1 MKELIAL
8 IAALARRQ
16 RIELG
21 PNWAQA
27 AQDLP
32 DNSSEQALK
41 SLCQALGWEQPS
53 KLTRPPRAQHFPLL
67 VHEPSRGWAIADQ
80 WNMPEEVR
88 VVTSAGADVWS
99 TKEASLAFYRLRI
112 PGEFARKPPSQS
124 FQIFLRALFAR
135 KRMLIEAT
143 VSTVV
148 ISLVSLGVSL
158 FAMQVYDRVIP
169 QAGMSTLWVLMLG
182 VLFAIGIE
190 LLLRWIRAVAL
201 EREAAAID
209 AEVSEFFFSRM
220 QALRLDSRPPS
231 VGTLAAQLRGLE
243 QVRAVM
249 SAASVYFIADLPF
262 ALFMIWV
269 ISQIGGSVAVV
280 PLIALPAVLLFAWVT
295 SRAVRRETKRAQ
307 VSNYRKNGLL
317 VEAIA
322 ANEVVKATRGHWDLL
337 ARWNK
342 LMDQV
347 TTEDERVRRW
357 SALAQAAANG
367 TQQVVYVTMVA
378 WGSLLVIEG
387 EITMG
392 ALIAC
397 SIIAGRVN
405 GPLLAQLPGLIA
417 QWSYARSAL
426 EGLDQLL
433 ALPLDRD
440 PDGEYL
446 RPGTLRGPLIVERVR
461 FGYPGARGGLD
472 IEKLTIRPGERVG
485 IIGPV
490 GSGKSTFLK
499 LLGGIYQPQSGAIS
513 IAGLDMQQI
522 AEDALREHVG
532 YLPQDYRLVQGSLRE
547 NLLLGKADPG
557 DDALMAV
564 ATQTGLAQFIA
575 AHPKGLD
582 MPISEGG
589 GGVSGGQRQLV
600 GLTRLL
606 LCKPHLWLLDEPT
619 AALDQES
626 EQRVLAAIEHCTG
639 AEDTIVLVT
648 HKISLLRLV
657 QRVVVLVQGKVAMD
671 GPTAQVIKQLRQRV
685 STSSAAASIA
695 TAAAGSRA

>member
-1 MKELIAL
+1 
-8 IAALARRQ
+8 
-16 RIELG
+16 
-21 PNWAQA
+21 
-27 AQDLP
+27 
-32 DNSSEQALK
+32 
-41 SLCQALGWEQPS
+41 
-53 KLTRPPRAQHFPLL
+53 
-67 VHEPSRGWAIADQ
+67 
-80 WNMPEEVR
+80 
-88 VVTSAGADVWS
+88 
-99 TKEASLAFYRLRI
+99 
-112 PGEFARKPPSQS
+112 
-124 FQIFLRALFAR
+124 
-135 KRMLIEAT
+135 
-143 VSTVV
+143 
-148 ISLVSLGVSL
+148 
-158 FAMQVYDRVIP
+158 
-169 QAGMSTLWVLMLG
+169 
-182 VLFAIGIE
+182 
-190 LLLRWIRAVAL
+190 
-201 EREAAAID
+201 
-209 AEVSEFFFSRM
+209 
-220 QALRLDSRPPS
+220 
-231 VGTLAAQLRGLE
+231 
-243 QVRAVM
+243 
-249 SAASVYFIADLPF
+249 
-262 ALFMIWV
+262 
-269 ISQIGGSVAVV
+269 IGGSVAVV

-490 GSGKSTFLK
+490 GS
-499 LLGGIYQPQSGAIS
+499 
-513 IAGLDMQQI
+513 
-522 AEDALREHVG
+522 
-532 YLPQDYRLVQGSLRE
+532 
-547 NLLLGKADPG
+547 
-557 DDALMAV
+557 
-564 ATQTGLAQFIA
+564 
-575 AHPKGLD
+575 
-582 MPISEGG
+582 
-589 GGVSGGQRQLV
+589 
-600 GLTRLL
+600 
-606 LCKPHLWLLDEPT
+606 
-619 AALDQES
+619 
-626 EQRVLAAIEHCTG
+626 
-639 AEDTIVLVT
+639 
-648 HKISLLRLV
+648 
-657 QRVVVLVQGKVAMD
+657 
-671 GPTAQVIKQLRQRV
+671 
-685 STSSAAASIA
+685 
-695 TAAAGSRA
+695 

>member
-8 IAALARRQ
+8 VAGLARRQ
-16 RIELG
+16 RIELE
-21 PNWAQA
+21 PNWAQP
-27 AQDLP
+27 AQSLSD
-32 DNSSEQALK
+32 DSSEQALHA
-41 SLCQALGWEQPS
+41 LCEALGWE
-53 KLTRPPRAQHFPLL
+53 RPRRLKRLPRAQHFPLL

-80 WNMPEEVR
+80 WNTPEEVR
-88 VVTSAGADVWS
+88 VVTSAGVDVWS
-99 TKEASLAFYRLRI
+99 MKEAPLTFYRVRI
-112 PGEFARKPPSQS
+112 PGEHVRKVPSRA
-124 FQIFLRALFAR
+124 FQIFLRALLAR

-143 VSTVV
+143 VSTIV

-169 QAGMSTLWVLMLG
+169 QAGMSTLWVLLLG
-182 VLFAIGIE
+182 ALFAIGIE

-231 VGTLAAQLRGLE
+231 VGTLAAQMRGLE

-249 SAASVYFIADLPF
+249 SATSVYFVADLPF

-269 ISQIGGSVAVV
+269 ISQIGGSVAIV

-446 RPGTLRGPLIVERVR
+446 RPATLQGPIVLDGVR
-461 FGYPGARGGLD
+461 FGYAGARGGLEID
-472 IEKLTIRPGERVG
+472 KLTIRPGERVG

-490 GSGKSTFLK
+490 GSGKSTLLK
-499 LLGGIYQPQSGAIS
+499 LLAGVYQPQSGAIS
-513 IAGLDMQQI
+513 FAGLDMQQI
-522 AEDALREHVG
+522 AEDVLREHVG
-532 YLPQDYRLVQGSLRE
+532 YLPQDYRLVQGTLRE
-547 NLLLGKADPG
+547 NLLLGRANPG
-557 DDALMAV
+557 DDALMAC
-564 ATQTGLAQFIA
+564 ATETGLAQLIA

-606 LCKPHLWLLDEPT
+606 LGQPHLWLLDEPT

-626 EQRVLAAIEHCTG
+626 ERRVLNALERCAG
-639 AEDTIVLVT
+639 ADATIVLVT
-648 HKISLLRLV
+648 HKMSLLRLV
-657 QRVVVLVQGKVAMD
+657 QRVIIVVQGKVAMD
-671 GPTAQVIKQLRQRV
+671 GPTQQVIKQLRHKV
-685 STSSAAASIA
+685 AVPATVPIAA
-695 TAAAGSRA
+695 AAAGSKA